1 MNSLQ
6 DMLRDIQLEV
16 EMTRRYIGKD
26 ALDARVIDAMAQV
39 PREQFLPEETRFL
52 AFQNGPAA
60 IGHGQ
65 TISQP
70 YIVALM
76 TDLLEIGPESTVL
89 EVGTGSGYQAAVLSH
104 LAKQVYSLEIIAPLA
119 QLARER
125 LQRLGHA
132 NVEVRHGDG
141 YEGWA
146 EHAPYDGI
154 IVTAAAPPCS
164 PAPRRPI
171 EARRQ
176 PGHPG
181 RSGRLAP
188 GTPGSAQGRRR
199 QDRHPGCIRG
209 CLRTAHRQAL
219 RRGLA

>member
-1 MNSLQ
+1 MNNLQ
-6 DMLRDIQLEV
+6 DMLRDIDQEV
-16 EMTRRYIGKD
+16 AMTKRYIGKD

-154 IVTAAAPPCS
+154 IVTAAAPHVP
-164 PAPRRPI
+164 
-171 EARRQ
+171 Q
-176 PGHPG
+176 PLVDQLKPG
-181 RSGRLAP
+181 ANLVIPVGRAGWHQELQVVRKGADGKIGIRDVLGVAFVP
-188 GTPGSAQGRRR
+188 LTGRHC
-199 QDRHPGCIRG
+199 DED
-209 CLRTAHRQAL
+209 
-219 RRGLA
+219 

>member
-1 MNSLQ
+1 MNNLQ
-6 DMLRDIQLEV
+6 DMLRDIDQEV
-16 EMTRRYIGKD
+16 AMTKRYIGKD

-125 LQRLGHA
+125 LQQLGYA

-154 IVTAAAPPCS
+154 IVTAAAPHVP
-164 PAPRRPI
+164 
-171 EARRQ
+171 Q
-176 PGHPG
+176 PLVDQLKPGANLVIPVGRAGWHQELQVIHKGHDGKISIRDVLGVAFVPLTG
-181 RSGRLAP
+181 RHCDLG
-188 GTPGSAQGRRR
+188 
-199 QDRHPGCIRG
+199 
-209 CLRTAHRQAL
+209 
-219 RRGLA
+219 